1 MRGLWAYV
9 ALGLVGG
16 WFAACA
22 SPMAFTCLSDDDCSG
37 GSCVMGFCAFED
49 GDCESGLRFGDAAG
63 DFANECVAVDGTGS
77 TGGVAN
83 DSSEDSNSH
92 SGSTLGLDDDGSS
105 GDDTTSVGP
114 VTTAA
119 STSDPSTSGPID
131 PGTDSGGS
139 SGSEGPTE
147 TGVGGTQSLELISN
161 GDFSNNDAGWMT
173 DNNPESVAGCEIPD
187 DDSIVFD
194 LENDYMLN
202 DLSEGPSAH
211 VLYQDFDV
219 PPDLSDAVFSIAY
232 AQDNPEPLDPQNVTD
247 IIKDCLDGN
256 DDGLQENALRID
268 IVDANADVF
277 TATILFELA
286 TPDSPAGDPFEPTF
300 DVITVDDGDL
310 LGFLQTQAG
319 NTLRLRIGKVESTFP
334 WPVAVDD
341 VSLLVEAGN

>member
-1 MRGLWAYV
+1 ML
-9 ALGLVGG
+9 LGFASG

-37 GSCVMGFCAFED
+37 GSCQMGFCAFED

-63 DFANECVAVDGTGS
+63 DLANECVAVDGTGS
-77 TGGVAN
+77 TGDAPG
-83 DSSEDSNSH
+83 DPSDDSNSN

-105 GDDTTSVGP
+105 DGDSTSVGP
-114 VTTAA
+114 VTTSPSTTDPSA
-119 STSDPSTSGPID
+119 STSSSDSEG
-131 PGTDSGGS
+131 SGGS
-139 SGSEGPTE
+139 EDTAE
-147 TGVGGTQSLELISN
+147 TDVGGTQSLELISN
-161 GDFSNNDAGWMT
+161 GDFSNNDANWMT
-173 DNNPESVAGCEIPD
+173 GNNPESVAGCEIPD
-187 DDSIVFD
+187 DVAIVFD
-194 LENDYMLN
+194 IEDEHMLN
-202 DLSEGPSAH
+202 DVSQGPSAH

-219 PPDLSDAVFSIAY
+219 PSDLSDAVFSIAY
-232 AQDNPEPLDPQNVTD
+232 AQANPEPLDPDNVTD

-256 DDGLQENALRID
+256 DDGLQQNALRID
-268 IVDANADVF
+268 IVDASSDVF

-286 TPDSPAGDPFEPTF
+286 TPESPAGDPFGPDF

-341 VSLLVEAGN
+341 VSLLVEAGT